1 MASSADDITSVGID
15 DATNEVLR
23 RATTLRQEGNA
34 LLTQDDLAGA
44 CRRYEAGLEA
54 LNGSGSIELR
64 TAAVNAELVNL
75 HGNAAHAHLKR
86 GNLAS
91 AIEHCS
97 EALTLDPTNVKA
109 LYRRGTARVNLS
121 KQAGHQKEV
130 LLALADLEQAHK
142 LEPKNPE
149 VKAQLEPLRAA
160 ANNAQRTLKQEAAK
174 TQRTTFKNMFSG
186 KKPLYDEPS
195 KPADAPAIIRNDGSS
210 DHKLVMAARGLRFHY
225 ERNEPIVKGIDLE
238 IRAGWCLG
246 LFGMNATGKTTLAKM
261 LTNKLTPVEGCLE
274 YWGGD
279 VAAAEEAQKRAVA
292 ANAAASRTFLGVAAV
307 VVALIAVA
315 LGITPVRQFA
325 QSQPWCV
332 LLGFCVAVIGLLLI
346 AYYKLLARYQG
357 GAAQKSQPRVL
368 HVTSEVS
375 DRVEI
380 DEKQTIEA
388 AIGGAMADHLSVDE
402 RRRYVV
408 AMLSAAG
415 FQMFNQETGKPY
427 GCPEEY
433 IKDGLLYGHLS
444 GGQKHLIFVLSCF
457 AARPDVIVGDELL
470 GGLDAWKQPR
480 VIHMLQQLQKAG
492 AAVLYITTDM
502 NPLRLLANG
511 CGCIHDGRLVELGPA
526 EEVFDFPK
534 HPASKEYINAA
545 RGLPGGHVF
554 GGKLAQ
560 AHSDLVNDPLLKA
573 SWMPPP
579 PLSATEKAVALAAAS

>member
-1 MASSADDITSVGID
+1 MASSADGITSVEID
-15 DATNEVLR
+15 EATITILR
-23 RATTLRQEGNA
+23 SAVTLRQEGNA
-34 LLTQDDLAGA
+34 LLTQGDLAGA

-54 LNGSGSIELR
+54 LNGSASIELP
-64 TAAVNAELVNL
+64 TDAVNEELVTL
-75 HGNAAHAHLKR
+75 HNNAAHAHLKR

-91 AIEHCS
+91 AIEHSS
-97 EALTLDPTNVKA
+97 EALKLDPTNVKA
-109 LYRRGTARVNLS
+109 FYRRGTARVCLS
-121 KQAGHQKEV
+121 KQMDHHKEA

-142 LEPKNPE
+142 LEPNNLE

-160 ANNAQRTLKQEAAK
+160 ANNAQRALKQEAAK
-174 TQRTTFKNMFSG
+174 TQRTTFRNMFSG

-210 DHKLVMAARGLRFHY
+210 DLKLVMAARGVCFHY
-225 ERNEPIVKGIDLE
+225 ERGDPIVKGVDLE

-274 YWGGD
+274 FWGGD
-279 VAAAEEAQKRAVA
+279 AAASEEARKRAVTA
-292 ANAAASRTFLGVAAV
+292 KEAASRTILGVAAV
-307 VVALIAVA
+307 LVALTAVA
-315 LGITPVRQFA
+315 LGITPVRQVV
-325 QSQPWCV
+325 QRQPWYVVLGFAAAVSGV
-332 LLGFCVAVIGLLLI
+332 LLL
-346 AYYKLLARYQG
+346 AYYKLSARYQG
-357 GAAQKSQPRVL
+357 RAARKSQPRVL

-380 DEKQTIEA
+380 DDKQTIEA
-388 AIGGAMADHLSVDE
+388 AIGGAMASHLSVDE

-427 GCPEEY
+427 GSPEEY
-433 IKDGLLYGHLS
+433 VKDALLYGQLS

-502 NPLRLLANG
+502 HPLRLLANG

-534 HPASKEYINAA
+534 HPSSKEYISAF
-545 RGLPGGHVF
+545 RGLPGGQVF

-560 AHSDLVNDPLLKA
+560 AHSELVNDPHLKA

-579 PLSATEKAVALAAAS
+579 PLSATD